1 VFIRE
6 RDARIHERTLRQL
19 RPGLLRGAFEG
30 EDWEGGVRRVVGYG
44 GVVDVGGGVV
54 DGGYDEVADG
64 GDVLVSAR

>member
-1 VFIRE
+1 
-6 RDARIHERTLRQL
+6 
-19 RPGLLRGAFEG
+19 
-30 EDWEGGVRRVVGYG
+30 VRRVVGYG